1 MTDPRARRRPARDRS
16 LPAARRGE
24 EVEVRLERVTL
35 EGDAVGRAA
44 TGEEVRVFGALPGE
58 RVRARLR
65 PGRPAELEA
74 VLEPSPHRVRPPCP
88 NFGPCGGC
96 AWQHVA
102 YPEQLRLKQR
112 LLADLLGPDVEV
124 RPTLA
129 TPGAT
134 DDTGPWGFRAKVH
147 FVVGPAPG
155 GRGVVLGHYRRGTQ
169 DLLPVEECPVHDP
182 EGNRLAFAA
191 REALSRRRVPAGAAL
206 HVLAR
211 AGVGTGQTQLT
222 LVTREERV
230 RGLREVAGDLAAL
243 ERPPTGVHHNV
254 HPRQGPYILGPETRR
269 LHGRERL
276 LEEVAG
282 ARFLVSPAAFFQTN
296 VRAAA
301 LLVDA
306 VLARVPADRAPVL
319 DLFSG
324 VGLFSL
330 PLARRGH
337 QVLAVEESAAAV
349 RDGVASLRHD
359 DLPEGALRFVAER
372 AQAAAR
378 RLRDEGRTFP
388 TVVVDPPRDGCP
400 PGLLDLVLGGLRP
413 ARLVYVSCNPEAL
426 ARDLAHAARLG
437 WRADHVLPVDMF
449 PHTPHVEA
457 VALLEPSA
465 RRRARGP
472 SR

>member
-1 MTDPRARRRPARDRS
+1 MTGRRARGRPRK
-16 LPAARRGE
+16 LPAARRGGE
-24 EVEVRLERVTL
+24 VVEVRLERATL
-35 EGDAVGRAA
+35 EGDVVGRAA
-44 TGEEVRVFGALPGE
+44 TGAEVRVFGGLPGE
-58 RVRARLR
+58 RVQARLR
-65 PGRPAELEA
+65 PGGPAELVA

-102 YPEQLRLKQR
+102 YEEQLRLKQR
-112 LLADLLGPDVEV
+112 LVADLLGPGVEV
-124 RPTLA
+124 RPTLP
-129 TPGAT
+129 TPGAA
-134 DDTGPWGFRAKVH
+134 DEAGPWGFRAKVH

-191 REALSRRRVPAGAAL
+191 RDALARRRVPAGVAL

-211 AGVGTGQTQLT
+211 VGVGTGQTQLT
-222 LVTREERV
+222 LVTRDERV
-230 RGLREVAGDLAAL
+230 RGLRDVGTDLAAL

-306 VLARVPADRAPVL
+306 VLARVPDDRAPVL

-337 QVLAVEESAAAV
+337 PVLAVEESAAAV
-349 RDGVASLRHD
+349 RDGAASLRLN
-359 DLPEGALRFVAER
+359 DLSGLRFVAER

-388 TVVVDPPRDGCP
+388 SVVLDPPREGCP
-400 PGLLDLVLGGLRP
+400 PGLLDVVLGGLAP
-413 ARLVYVSCNPEAL
+413 ARVVYVSCNPEAL
-426 ARDLAHAARLG
+426 ARDLAHADRLG
-437 WRADHVLPVDMF
+437 WRAAHVQPVDMF
-449 PHTPHVEA
+449 PHTGHVEA
-457 VALLEPSA
+457 VALLEPPP
-465 RRRARGP
+465 RRRR
-472 SR
+472 